1 MCRTRY
7 LILYIMGLLERFLQ
21 YVAIDTQSDENSES
35 FPSTKKQY
43 DLLNLLAEQMK
54 QLGEAASK
62 AGMSMQEAINAFAEK
77 IPAIISAFVEVLPTL
92 VDITANAA
100 QTAIEAMMKEVATPK
115 EWHLMNHAKK
125 ARTRKKYRNRLLRR
139 LREQEGE
146 THGTRNS

>member
-1 MCRTRY
+1 MTTNNRP
-7 LILYIMGLLERFLQ
+7 LLGHITE
-21 YVAIDTQSDENSES
+21 
-35 FPSTKKQY
+35 
-43 DLLNLLAEQMK
+43 EQMK

-125 ARTRKKYRNRLLRR
+125 ARTRKKYRNRLIRR
-139 LREQEGE
+139 LREQKGGRRGVH
-146 THGTRNS
+146 TT